1 MNKIYSFIYRCHK
14 WFGIPLAI
22 MFIMWYISGI
32 VMLYHQFPR
41 LTPSTT
47 PVEEVDAVSLQ
58 QVWSEVPDTF
68 SNCKIM
74 FSGSRPLVSA
84 DGETYGAFTPDRSD
98 LERVAESFSTYIAKI
113 DTLQDID
120 KWIPFNRLMKHLPIY
135 RITGND
141 GSYTYVSSKTGEVIE
156 HNTRVGRAW
165 AWVGALPHYVYITPI
180 RRDVDLWKK
189 VVIWMS
195 GLSTISVIFGIIIAL
210 RFLIK
215 KRKLNLFKRRSW
227 QWHYSFGLF
236 FGLFMLAFI
245 FSGMM
250 SLAKIPDW
258 IMKSTEMPENNS
270 VIVKGE
276 VDLSMLPRKM
286 SVARISS
293 YPTPRIETYAG
304 ERNVVTGLNP
314 SCPLDFS
321 QKGMKNVVERLT
333 GESVKEVVPVSHDIF
348 YKSDKPGFK
357 ATTENFTVY
366 WNDEGYFRIM
376 DRKGKAQAICYRFL
390 HNMGFPGLN
399 RICWLHQLFM
409 WIVLLGGLVIV
420 LTGTIL
426 SICSFHHP
434 TSASSRSAGRR

>member
-47 PVEEVDAVSLQ
+47 PVEEVDAASLQ
-58 QVWSEVPDTF
+58 RIWEEVPDTF
-68 SNCKIM
+68 RNCRII
-74 FSGSRPLVSA
+74 FSGKRPLVVA
-84 DGETYGAFTPDRSD
+84 EGETYGAFTPDISD
-98 LERVAESFSTYIAKI
+98 LESVAESFSTGIAKI

-195 GLSTISVIFGIIIAL
+195 GLSTISVIFGMVIAL

-215 KRKLNLFKRRSW
+215 KGKLSLFKRRAW

-250 SLAKIPDW
+250 SLARIPDW
-258 IMKSTEMPENNS
+258 IMKSKDMPESNTFILKS
-270 VIVKGE
+270 D
-276 VDLSMLPRKM
+276 VDLSMLPPKM
-286 SVARISS
+286 GLACVIS
-293 YPTPRIETYAG
+293 YPVPRIESFAG
-304 ERNVVTGLNP
+304 DHSSVTGLNP
-314 SCPLDFS
+314 ANPLDFS
-321 QKGMKNVVERLT
+321 QKNMTDLTARLT
-333 GESVKEVVPVSHDIF
+333 GESVEETVPIKHDIF

-376 DRKGKAQAICYRFL
+376 DRKGKAQVICYRFL
-390 HNMGFPGLN
+390 HKMDFPGLN
-399 RICWLHQLFM
+399 RIGWLHQLFM
-409 WIVLLGGLVIV
+409 WVVLLGGLVIV

-426 SICSFHHP
+426 SIQTLRS
-434 TSASSRSAGRR
+434 SSRSKCKDKTCG